1 MADNLKFTPQNS
13 EHINFHNAVT
23 SKTLIALWSESRKT
37 FCPTKS
43 EGTGSKILHM
53 IKFSFLLFFTLE
65 QFLSWAKINLC
76 DHL

>member
-13 EHINFHNAVT
+13 EHINFQNAVT

-43 EGTGSKILHM
+43 EGTKIWH
-53 IKFSFLLFFTLE
+53 
-65 QFLSWAKINLC
+65 
-76 DHL
+76 D